1 MGGDVANIL
10 VEGREQVDLAEIG
23 QQAQRAKNILSKV
36 RKAMLAPNVVKEP
49 PRFSPA
55 QLGSL
60 VDLDTRQVDYRVK
73 KGGPLP
79 AGKMNAAGTRRE
91 FELGDVRKW
100 ARELRRARLRP
111 PEAEAITIAVAN
123 FKGGVTK
130 TTTAVTLAQ
139 GLSIRGHDVLV
150 VDCDPQGSLTTLFGI
165 LPDAEVEAQHTILP
179 LCLGDEDSVEYAIR
193 RTYWDGIDLV
203 PATSLLFSAEF
214 ALPSRQ
220 RDEGGGFQFWNVLH
234 YGLEKTRQRYDVI
247 IIDTPPSLSYVTINA
262 MMAADGIITPLPP
275 NALDFASSVQFWDLF
290 YDLTKELG
298 SRGKSKRFEFIDVL
312 LAKVD
317 ASDIATNVVRDWIM
331 AAYGSK
337 VLPIEIPKT
346 ATAASASAEFGSIYD
361 MKPGSASSRTI
372 KRAADAYEQ
381 FVATVESQLV
391 GAWLRQTSATESNA
405 EVAA

>member
-1 MGGDVANIL
+1 VTNIL
-10 VEGREQVDLAEIG
+10 VEGREQVELADIG
-23 QQAQRAKNILSKV
+23 QQAERAKKILARV

-55 QLGSL
+55 QLGAL
-60 VDLDTRQVDYRVK
+60 VNLDTRQVDYRAR
-73 KGGPLP
+73 KGGSLP
-79 AGKMNAAGTRRE
+79 AGGLNTAGTRRE
-91 FELGDVRKW
+91 FALTEVRQW
-100 ARELRRARLRP
+100 TRELRGSRLRP
-111 PEAEAITIAVAN
+111 AGAEAITIAVAN

-139 GLSIRGHDVLV
+139 GLSIRGHSVLV
-150 VDCDPQGSLTTLFGI
+150 IDCDPQGSLTTLFGI

-179 LCLGDEDSVEYAIR
+179 LCLGEEDSVEYAIR
-193 RTYWDGIDLV
+193 PTYWDGIDLI
-203 PATSLLFSAEF
+203 PATSVLFSAEF
-214 ALPSRQ
+214 ALPGRQ
-220 RDEGGGFQFWNVLH
+220 RDEGRGFQFWNVLH
-234 YGLEKTRQRYDVI
+234 YGIEQARQHYDVI
-247 IIDTPPSLSYVTINA
+247 IIDTPPALSYVTINA

-290 YDLTKELG
+290 YDLTKELVA
-298 SRGKSKRFEFIDVL
+298 RGKTKRFEFVDVL

-317 ASDIATNVVRDWIM
+317 AGDIATNVVREWIS

-372 KRAADAYEQ
+372 KRAMDAYDQ
-381 FVATVESQLV
+381 FVEIVEAQMVS
-391 GAWLRQTSATESNA
+391 AWLRQAPETKATT
-405 EVAA
+405 

>member
-1 MGGDVANIL
+1 MTNIL
-10 VEGREQVDLAEIG
+10 VEGREQVELADIG
-23 QQAQRAKNILSKV
+23 QQAERAKKILARV

-55 QLGSL
+55 QLGAL
-60 VDLDTRQVDYRVK
+60 VNLDTRQVDYRAR
-73 KGGPLP
+73 KGGSLP
-79 AGKMNAAGTRRE
+79 AGGLNTAGTRRE
-91 FELGDVRKW
+91 FQLTEVRKW
-100 ARELRRARLRP
+100 TRELRASRLRP
-111 PEAEAITIAVAN
+111 AGAEAITIAVAN

-139 GLSIRGHDVLV
+139 GLSIRGHRVLV
-150 VDCDPQGSLTTLFGI
+150 IDCDPQGSLTTLFGI

-179 LCLGDEDSVEYAIR
+179 LCLGEEDSVEYAIR
-193 RTYWDGIDLV
+193 STYWDGIDLI
-203 PATSLLFSAEF
+203 PATSVLFSAEF
-214 ALPSRQ
+214 ALPGRQ
-220 RDEGGGFQFWNVLH
+220 RDEGRGFQFWNVLH
-234 YGLEKTRQRYDVI
+234 YGIEQARQHYDVI
-247 IIDTPPSLSYVTINA
+247 IIDTPPALSYVTINA

-290 YDLTKELG
+290 YDLTKELVA
-298 SRGKSKRFEFIDVL
+298 RGKTKRFEFVDVL

-317 ASDIATNVVRDWIM
+317 AGDIATNVVREWIS

-372 KRAADAYEQ
+372 KRALDAYDQ
-381 FVATVESQLV
+381 FVEIVEAQMVS
-391 GAWLRQTSATESNA
+391 AWLRQAPGTEATT
-405 EVAA
+405 